1 MGIDVKQIVERPR
14 ERKRKRPA
22 VKTANI
28 PPPTSRT
35 RLTAMQLRR
44 ARERGGEDAKSVL
57 NDSAKREE
65 RGKGMGNGDWEEEEE
80 DKRLSPTLPTDD

>member
-28 PPPTSRT
+28 PPPHEPNAIDSH
-35 RLTAMQLRR
+35 AVA
-44 ARERGGEDAKSVL
+44 ARGEGKGRDAKSVL

>member
-28 PPPTSRT
+28 PPPHEPNAIDSH
-35 RLTAMQLRR
+35 A
-44 ARERGGEDAKSVL
+44 AVGGDAKSVL